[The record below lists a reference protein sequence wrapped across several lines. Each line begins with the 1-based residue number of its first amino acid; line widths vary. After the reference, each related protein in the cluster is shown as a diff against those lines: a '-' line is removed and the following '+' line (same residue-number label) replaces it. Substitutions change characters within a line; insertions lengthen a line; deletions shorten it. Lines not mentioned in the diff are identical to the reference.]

1 MQKDII
7 RGILCYRNIYEVT
20 TRMTMK
26 GEAQAIVL
34 QKANKLKLQS
44 AAYHA
49 DQPGDVLVKTI
60 ASTITPGFDRLL
72 LTNKPVSNKVFK
84 YPIMPGSEAIGQVI
98 ETGPEVT
105 DLQPGDFVYAF
116 RGDQWTGIEPY
127 AGCHAEIIP
136 TSRQNVLALGRP
148 PVHRDLLTGLLAY
161 AVSAIDKVPLEASSK
176 VLVLGLGSVGLMV
189 SEYLHSLGIKQ
200 VDAVEIFSIR
210 GQLSHAEH
218 IALDIDDFTGEF
230 NNTYDLVIET
240 TGRILMIEKATR
252 LMKPQAVVLL
262 MGNYEVMAYDYRLI
276 QHKEPVII
284 SSSITSL
291 SHLKEAISLL
301 ESDRLET
308 EKFFTGVY
316 PVAQFELA
324 YRRALDGKESIK
336 TVLSWV

>member
-1 MQKDII
+1 
-7 RGILCYRNIYEVT
+7 
-20 TRMTMK
+20 MK

-49 DQPGDVLVKTI
+49 DQPDDLLVKTI
-60 ASTITPGFDRLL
+60 ASTITPGFDRFL
-72 LTNKPVSNKVFK
+72 LTNKPVSSKVFK

-98 ETGPEVT
+98 ETGPKVT
-105 DLQPGDFVYAF
+105 DLQSGDFVYVF
-116 RGDQWTGIEPY
+116 RGDRWTDIEPY

-148 PVHRDLLTGLLAY
+148 PVHRDLLIGLLAY
-161 AVSAIDKVPLEASSK
+161 GVSAIDKVPLEASSK

-189 SEYLHSLGIKQ
+189 SEYLHSLGIKH

-218 IALDIDDFTGEF
+218 IALDIDDFTEEF

-262 MGNYEVMAYDYRLI
+262 MGNYEVMAYDYR
-276 QHKEPVII
+276 
-284 SSSITSL
+284 
-291 SHLKEAISLL
+291 
-301 ESDRLET
+301 
-308 EKFFTGVY
+308 
-316 PVAQFELA
+316 
-324 YRRALDGKESIK
+324 
-336 TVLSWV
+336 